1 MPLNERFTF
10 ALKTTLHKD
19 GTPDTGEYEQAS
31 LFFLFQLPNSLVPLL
46 YSWGDCSLQGK
57 FDSHA
62 DDFHYV
68 MCGKIFRRRKEAGNL
83 FVYMSCGGLLC
94 CLNTTAGNSA
104 SLDDDIFRFELLK
117 PAPLTLTI
125 PRSINKRVYL
135 LLRSRT

>member
-1 MPLNERFTF
+1 LIPFSHIFTLPLNERFTF

-31 LFFLFQLPNSLVPLL
+31 LLLFDLSDSPASVL
-46 YSWGDCSLQGK
+46 YSRGDCSLQAK

-104 SLDDDIFRFELLK
+104 SLDDDIFRFE
-117 PAPLTLTI
+117 
-125 PRSINKRVYL
+125 
-135 LLRSRT
+135 